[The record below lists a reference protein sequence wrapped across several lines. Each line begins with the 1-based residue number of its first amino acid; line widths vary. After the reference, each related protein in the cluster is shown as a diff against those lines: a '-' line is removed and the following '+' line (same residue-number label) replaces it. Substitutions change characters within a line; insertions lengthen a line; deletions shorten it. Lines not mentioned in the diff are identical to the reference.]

1 MNKNIYKY
9 ISPNPTKINPNHK
22 NNIGIISKD
31 KMNAKNL
38 FTIPIVL
45 NLLYV
50 NTVTKVIPNGGIIN
64 ANKERN
70 RYKIQLSTL
79 IGSFGFQ
86 NL

>member
-1 MNKNIYKY
+1 MDKNKY
-9 ISPNPTKINPNHK
+9 INLSDSNAKKINPNHK
-22 NNIGIISKD
+22 NNIGIIRQD

-50 NTVTKVIPNGGIIN
+50 NIITKVIPNGGIIK

-70 RYKIQLSTL
+70 RYKI
-79 IGSFGFQ
+79 
-86 NL
+86 

>member
-1 MNKNIYKY
+1 MTNAIIEVDKNKY
-9 ISPNPTKINPNHK
+9 INISDSNAKKINPNQK

-50 NTVTKVIPNGGIIN
+50 NTVTKVIPNGGIIK

-70 RYKIQLSTL
+70 RYKI
-79 IGSFGFQ
+79 
-86 NL
+86 

>member
-1 MNKNIYKY
+1 MDKNKY
-9 ISPNPTKINPNHK
+9 IIISDSNAKKINPNHK
-22 NNIGIISKD
+22 NNIGIIRQD

-50 NTVTKVIPNGGIIN
+50 NIITKVIPNGGIIK

-70 RYKIQLSTL
+70 RYKI
-79 IGSFGFQ
+79 
-86 NL
+86 

>member
-1 MNKNIYKY
+1 MDKNKY
-9 ISPNPTKINPNHK
+9 INISDSNAKKINPNHK
-22 NNIGIISKD
+22 NNIGIIRQD

-50 NTVTKVIPNGGIIN
+50 NIITKVIPNGGIIK

-70 RYKIQLSTL
+70 RYKI
-79 IGSFGFQ
+79 
-86 NL
+86 

>member
-1 MNKNIYKY
+1 MDKNKY
-9 ISPNPTKINPNHK
+9 INISNSNAKKINPNHK
-22 NNIGIISKD
+22 NNVGIIRQD

-50 NTVTKVIPNGGIIN
+50 NIITKVIPNGGIIK

-70 RYKIQLSTL
+70 RYKI
-79 IGSFGFQ
+79 
-86 NL
+86 